1 MRCGRDAAERVI
13 KDFFL
18 FLFFSQDEFLVSYGR
33 VAVAQ
38 PMISLLLASVCSV
51 EVVDG
56 KGKLREITE

>member
-13 KDFFL
+13 KDFF
-18 FLFFSQDEFLVSYGR
+18 FFFSSQDEFFVSYGR

>member
-13 KDFFL
+13 KVFFL
-18 FLFFSQDEFLVSYGR
+18 FFFSQDEFFVSYGR
-33 VAVAQ
+33 AAVAQ
-38 PMISLLLASVCSV
+38 QMISLLLASVCSV